1 MGAMTS
7 PDGWQPPSEPRR
19 AGAADAFTLSPFARL
34 ARTHFLS
41 VCGDALVVL
50 ALADSLFFSLPT
62 DDARWRVF
70 LYLALTMAPF
80 AVLAPLIG
88 PALDRAAGGRR
99 WMVVG
104 ANAVRAP
111 LCLLMIGDLDSLLLF
126 PQAFL
131 ILVMGKGYGV
141 ARSALVPTVVRNDAE
156 LVQANS
162 KLQLLSGIGAVVAAV
177 PGGLAILAAGSHG
190 PLVLAALAFTAA
202 TLAALRIPKTT
213 VSTEPPGEAEKAELR
228 GLGILLA
235 ASAMALIRGVVG
247 FLTFLLAFELQ
258 GGDAPPWHFGVVLAV
273 TAAGGLLG
281 AAVAPVLRRSTTEE
295 RMLMLV
301 LGLIVVVGLLTAYG
315 GGLLGAGLLG
325 AAVAVAATAGKLA
338 FDSLVQRDAPDAN
351 RGRSFARFETRFQVI
366 WVAGAVLPTVVPIPA
381 ELGFLLVAGIA
392 GFALISYFA
401 GQQAVQR
408 SRPVPRSGLLIA
420 SRSERLRQ
428 RPPARD
434 K

>member
-1 MGAMTS
+1 
-7 PDGWQPPSEPRR
+7 
-19 AGAADAFTLSPFARL
+19 
-34 ARTHFLS
+34 
-41 VCGDALVVL
+41 
-50 ALADSLFFSLPT
+50 
-62 DDARWRVF
+62 
-70 LYLALTMAPF
+70 
-80 AVLAPLIG
+80 
-88 PALDRAAGGRR
+88 
-99 WMVVG
+99 
-104 ANAVRAP
+104 
-111 LCLLMIGDLDSLLLF
+111 MIGDLDSLLLF

-366 WVAGAVLPTVVPIPA
+366 WVAGAVVPTVVPIPA

-392 GFALISYFA
+392 GFALVSYFA

-428 RPPARD
+428 RPPGRD